1 MPELT
6 IDIIITFFALLF
18 GSFVFSS
25 AGFGIA
31 IASSPFMLM
40 TMDPKI
46 MVIVINTVSLPLFV
60 MIIVQ
65 NRHYIDYRS
74 MLLPSISGIVGV
86 PFGLIFFT
94 KVSSIFLG
102 ILISILIISLALY
115 TISFNNKPIK
125 MNPFKF
131 SVMAF
136 ITTAIVVSTG
146 VGGALMGIAVISKGW
161 GKTSIRGSLSL
172 FYLLTEGLA
181 VIGYLILNQ
190 YDSDIWI
197 LTSIGVIPVTVGFI
211 IGSKVISRMK
221 DESHKKYLLALLIC
235 AGSVPL
241 LKEALKLFS

>member
-1 MPELT
+1 MTELT

-31 IASSPFMLM
+31 ISSSPFMLI

-46 MVIVINTVSLPLFV
+46 IVVVINTVSLPLFV
-60 MIIVQ
+60 MIIFQ
-65 NRHYIDYRS
+65 NRHHIDYRA
-74 MLLPSISGIVGV
+74 MLLPSISGIIGV

-125 MNPFKF
+125 LNPFKF

-136 ITTAIVVSTG
+136 ISSAIVVSTG
-146 VGGALMGIAVISKGW
+146 VGGALMAIAVMSKGW
-161 GKTSIRGSLSL
+161 GKNSIRGSLSL
-172 FYLLTEGLA
+172 FYLLVEGLA
-181 VIGYLILNQ
+181 VIGYLISNQ

-197 LTSIGVIPVTVGFI
+197 LTSIGIIPVTLGFI
-211 IGSKVISRMK
+211 IASKVISRMK
-221 DESHKKYLLALLIC
+221 DDSHRKYLLTIIIC
-235 AGSVPL
+235 AGSIPL
-241 LKEALKLFS
+241 LREAFKLF